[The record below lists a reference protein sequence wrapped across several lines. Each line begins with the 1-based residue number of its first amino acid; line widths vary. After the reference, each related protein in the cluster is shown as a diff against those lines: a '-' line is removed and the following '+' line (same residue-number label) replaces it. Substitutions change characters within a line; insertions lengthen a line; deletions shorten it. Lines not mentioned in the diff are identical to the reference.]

1 MMNTAVVKDQ
11 EFIIV
16 SSEVTNATKGVVTE
30 VFDDKSFNLE
40 LVSQERYKEGEQV
53 DLFAVSGSGVIY
65 LSAELKSVDNKTL
78 TVNKPDKEID
88 IQRREYLRVEI
99 NKNILIYTDEKT
111 IRATVLDI
119 SAGGVCLTTDTKMST
134 DIDYQFDISLG
145 KDVLVSCKFR
155 PIRVN
160 LLDNNMY
167 KVSGKFKLI
176 KNVDRVAIMQFCMK
190 KVSEMQ
196 NK

>member
-1 MMNTAVVKDQ
+1 MNTAVVKDQ

>member
-1 MMNTAVVKDQ
+1 MNTAVVKDQ

-40 LVSQERYKEGEQV
+40 LVSQERYKAGEQV
-53 DLFAVSGSGVIY
+53 DLFAVSGSGVIC

-134 DIDYQFDISLG
+134 NIDYQFDISLG

>member
-16 SSEVTNATKGVVTE
+16 SSEVTNAAKGIVTD
-30 VFDDKSFNLE
+30 VFDDESFSLEIKSE
-40 LVSQERYKEGEQV
+40 ERYLAGEQV
-53 DLFAVSGSGVIY
+53 DLFAVSGSGVVC
-65 LSAELKSVDNKTL
+65 LASELKAVDGKTL
-78 TVNKPDKEID
+78 TVLKPFRKKD
-88 IQRREYLRVEI
+88 IQRREYLRVEL

-119 SAGGVCLTTDTKMST
+119 SAGGAEMISDTEMKK
-134 DIDYQFDISLG
+134 DFDYNFDISLE
-145 KDVLVSCKFR
+145 KDILISCKFR

-160 LLDNNMY
+160 LKQDNKY
-167 KVSGKFKLI
+167 LISGKFTLI
-176 KNVDRVAIMQFCMK
+176 KNIDRVAIMQFCMSK
-190 KVSEMQ
+190 TSENQ

>member
-1 MMNTAVVKDQ
+1 MNTAVVKDQ

-134 DIDYQFDISLG
+134 DIDYQFDISLE
-145 KDVLVSCKFR
+145 KDVLISCKFR

>member
-1 MMNTAVVKDQ
+1 MNTAVVKDQ

-53 DLFAVSGSGVIY
+53 DLFAVSGSGVIC

-134 DIDYQFDISLG
+134 NIDYQFDISLG

>member
-1 MMNTAVVKDQ
+1 MNTAVVKDQ

-53 DLFAVSGSGVIY
+53 DLFAVSGSGVIC